1 MLIKINAGH
10 YVMANAEKAREP
22 TLSAQKLH

>member
-1 MLIKINAGH
+1 MLIKINAGR
-10 YVMANAEKAREP
+10 YALANAEKAREP